1 MINQN
6 LNNLTSMP
14 ILKLQEVSLVA
25 SLGSA
30 LLLQNISFSVNR
42 GEIIALV
49 GASGAGK
56 TTLLRLLNRLN
67 NPTQGN
73 LYFQGQ
79 PLEQIPVTQLR
90 QAIALIPQE
99 PKLLGMTVS
108 ESLSYPLRLQKLG
121 NAEINQRVD
130 IWRNRLRI
138 PETWLNRT
146 ELQLSLGQR
155 QLVAIARS
163 LVMQP
168 QIILL
173 DEPTSALDMG
183 ISQHFLLILDNLSQN
198 HNITIIMVNHQLE
211 LLKNFAHRILYLAE
225 GILAEDLVANEIS
238 WSKVKQKIL
247 ATQQQTEQEWS

>member
-1 MINQN
+1 MINKN
-6 LNNLTSMP
+6 LKNLISMP
-14 ILKLQEVSLVA
+14 VLKLQEVSWVA
-25 SLGSA
+25 SIGSA
-30 LLLQNISFSVNR
+30 LLLQNISFSVHR
-42 GEIIALV
+42 GEKIALV

-73 LYFQGQ
+73 IYFQGQ
-79 PLEQIPVTQLR
+79 PLEQMPANQLR

-99 PKLLGMTVS
+99 PKLLGMTVT
-108 ESLSYPLRLQKLG
+108 ESLAYPLQLQKLA
-121 NAEINQRVD
+121 NAEIDRRVD
-130 IWRNRLRI
+130 TWRNRLRI

-173 DEPTSALDMG
+173 DEPTSALDLG
-183 ISQHFLLILDNLSQN
+183 IAQHLLMVLDDLSQN
-198 HNITIIMVNHQLE
+198 HNVTIIMVNHQLE
-211 LLKNFAHRILYLAE
+211 LIENFAHRILYLAT
-225 GILAEDLVANEIS
+225 GILTEDMAATATS
-238 WSKVKQKIL
+238 WLQVRQKLL
-247 ATQQQTEQEWS
+247 AIQQHTEQEWS